1 MVWKLARLGVG
12 AVAVVCLVVA
22 VVVLLLGRGDD

>member
-1 MVWKLARLGVG
+1 MVWKLVLLGVG
-12 AVAVVCLVVA
+12 AVALLCLVVA